1 MILIDLPSAFPRNS
15 QPLGKIEGMIEEMQF
30 ITHTLKDYCFEFQV
44 LNQNSTLQKSI
55 IQKKYLYLHRFSISF
70 NVNDIMQLP

>member
-1 MILIDLPSAFPRNS
+1 MILIDSPSIFPRNS

-30 ITHTLKDYCFEFQV
+30 ITHTIKDYRFEFKSSIK
-44 LNQNSTLQKSI
+44 NSTLQKSM

-70 NVNDIMQLP
+70 NVNAIMQLP

>member
-1 MILIDLPSAFPRNS
+1 MTLIELPSVFPRNS
-15 QPLGKIEGMIEEMQF
+15 QPLGKMKGIIEEKQF

-70 NVNDIMQLP
+70 NVNDIMQQP

>member
-1 MILIDLPSAFPRNS
+1 MILIDLLSVFPRNS

-30 ITHTLKDYCFEFQV
+30 ITHTIKDYRLEFKSSIK
-44 LNQNSTLQKSI
+44 NSTLQKSM

-70 NVNDIMQLP
+70 NVNAIMQLP